1 MKYVL
6 LGLFLFSLATPCLA
20 QQLIDDPEYLKS
32 AITSLQVQRNN
43 ALDNQAVAE
52 AKLNIA
58 NQKIKDLEQK
68 IKALEDKSKGKEEKK

>member
-1 MKYVL
+1 MKYASVFL
-6 LGLFLFSLATPCLA
+6 LLLCCVTPSLA
-20 QQLIDDPEYLKS
+20 QQSTDDPEYLKA

-68 IKALEDKSKGKEEKK
+68 VKTLEDKAKGKEEKK